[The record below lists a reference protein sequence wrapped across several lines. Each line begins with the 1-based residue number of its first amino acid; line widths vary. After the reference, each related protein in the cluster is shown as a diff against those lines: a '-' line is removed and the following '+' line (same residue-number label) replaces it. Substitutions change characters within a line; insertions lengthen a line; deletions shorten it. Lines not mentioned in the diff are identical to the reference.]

1 MDLINPMDRG
11 IRSYWYSH
19 RHAFWRC
26 LWIVVQTY
34 QPITPST
41 SRLGL
46 WSCLDDPI
54 RSDRH
59 CWLGPPIQPR
69 NRKNHPHQITLL
81 VPANSQLVLVFHL
94 LHCSSIR
101 HFIRSHSRY
110 GNISCTD
117 PLLSLWKDKISVVA
131 ATSLSPLAAAC
142 QLPQLL
148 HLAEQP

>member
-1 MDLINPMDRG
+1 MGLISPMDRG
-11 IRSYWYSH
+11 IRSYWNSH

-26 LWIVVQTY
+26 FWIVVQAY
-34 QPITPST
+34 QPFTPST

-54 RSDRH
+54 RSNRY

-69 NRKNHPHQITLL
+69 NSKNYPHQVTLL
-81 VPANSQLVLVFHL
+81 VPANSQLVVVFHL

-101 HFIRSHSRY
+101 HFIRSHSRD
-110 GNISCTD
+110 GHLSCTNS
-117 PLLSLWKDKISVVA
+117 LLSLRKDKISVVVV
-131 ATSLSPLAAAC
+131 TSLSPLVAVC